1 MRTLKILVFLLLM
14 PMLIWAQTLTLEDCH
29 RLAQENYPLI
39 KRYSLIE
46 QTTDYTLANISK
58 GWLPQLSA
66 TAQATLQSDVMSFP
80 DAMKGVFAQ
89 TGQEL
94 KGLSKS
100 QYRVGLDINQIVF
113 DGGSISNQREVARL
127 QGDMQAAQNEVD
139 LYAIHQR
146 VNDIYF
152 SILLTDERLK
162 VNDDLQTLLEANLN
176 KLNSMLTNGLAM
188 ESDVS
193 SMKAEQ
199 LKARQ
204 QRTELNA
211 TRKSL
216 CRMLAL
222 LCGKE
227 EINIKNE
234 SQTARM
240 NDQWS
245 MVNGQLINRPELRLL
260 DTQLRLADAQE
271 KLLDTSLLP
280 RMSLFAQ
287 GYYGYPGYNTF
298 EDMFSRKWSLNG
310 LIGARITWNISQFYT
325 NKGEKAKL
333 QLQRQQTEVA
343 RETFLF
349 NNNLQQVQQNEEIDK
364 YRQLMEDDTNIVNLR
379 EEVRKAAESKL
390 AHGIIDTNSLLQEI
404 NRENQA
410 RIELATHEVMMLQQ
424 IENLKYTLGN

>member
-1 MRTLKILVFLLLM
+1 MKPLKVLMILLLW
-14 PMLIWAQTLTLEDCH
+14 PMLMWAQTLTLDECQ

-58 GWLPQLSA
+58 GWLPQISA

-80 DAMKGVFAQ
+80 NAMKGVFAQ

-94 KGLSKS
+94 KGLSKN
-100 QYRVGLDINQIVF
+100 QYRVGIDINQTIY
-113 DGGSISNQREVARL
+113 DGGSINSQREVARL
-127 QGDMQAAQNEVD
+127 QGDVQSAQNEVD
-139 LYAIHQR
+139 LYAMRQR
-146 VNDIYF
+146 VSDLFF

-162 VNDDLQTLLEANLN
+162 VNDDLQTLLESNLT
-176 KLNSMLTNGLAM
+176 KLNSMLSYGLAM

-222 LCGKE
+222 MCGVD
-227 EINIKNE
+227 EIDAIQSSTVNHL
-234 SQTARM
+234 
-240 NDQWS
+240 
-245 MVNGQLINRPELRLL
+245 MVGGQSNNRPELRLI
-260 DTQLRLADAQE
+260 DQQLRLADAQE
-271 KLLDTSLLP
+271 KLLDSSLLP
-280 RMSLFAQ
+280 RLSLFAQ
-287 GYYGYPGYNTF
+287 GFYGYPGYNTF

-310 LIGARITWNISQFYT
+310 MVGARLSWNISSFYT

-333 QLQRQQTEVA
+333 QLQRQQAENA

-349 NNNLQQVQQNEEIDK
+349 NNNLQQVQQNEEIAK
-364 YRQLMEDDTNIVNLR
+364 YRQLMEDDSSIVNLR
-379 EEVRKAAESKL
+379 TEVRKASESKL
-390 AHGIIDTNSLLQEI
+390 AHGIIDTNALLQDI

-410 RIELATHEVMMLQQ
+410 KIELATHEVMLWQQ

>member
-1 MRTLKILVFLLLM
+1 MKTLKTLLM
-14 PMLIWAQTLTLEDCH
+14 LLSLPLVTLAQTLTLDECQ

-39 KRYSLIE
+39 KRYGVIE
-46 QTTDYTLANISK
+46 QTTGYTLANISK
-58 GWLPQLSA
+58 GWLPQVSA

-80 DAMKGVFAQ
+80 DALKNMMAQ

-100 QYRVGLDINQIVF
+100 QYRVGVDINQTIY
-113 DGGSISNQREVARL
+113 DGGSISGQRNVAKL
-127 QGDMQAAQNEVD
+127 QGDIQSAQNEVD
-139 LYAIHQR
+139 LYAVRQR

-162 VNDDLQTLLEANLN
+162 VNDDLQILLESNLN
-176 KLNSMLTNGLAM
+176 KLNAMLSNGLAM

-199 LKARQ
+199 LNARQ

-222 LCGKE
+222 LCGKD
-227 EINIKNE
+227 EILLVTKPLNSII
-234 SQTARM
+234 SQG
-240 NDQWS
+240 N
-245 MVNGQLINRPELRLL
+245 NRPELKLL

-390 AHGIIDTNSLLQEI
+390 AHGIIDTNALLQEI